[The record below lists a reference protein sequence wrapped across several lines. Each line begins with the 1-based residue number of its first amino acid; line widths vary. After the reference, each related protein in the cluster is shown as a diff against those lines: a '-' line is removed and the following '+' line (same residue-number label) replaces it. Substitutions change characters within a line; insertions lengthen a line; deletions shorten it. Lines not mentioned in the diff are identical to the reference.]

1 LLAAVRAQGK
11 KKENTKVFSPGKLTE
26 QEFNWRCTC
35 SKSIQITYFKVMQHF
50 EKVNPAQGLL
60 TLRSIMS
67 NFRLDSWQTCRFL
80 LPILFFLSPTLSKA
94 QNPTEPTINATLSGT
109 VIDAKTKESLIGAS
123 VKIQGTTNG
132 SSTDRE
138 GKFRLITG
146 QKFPFTL
153 LVNFVG
159 YKQTEVVVTQSQIT
173 VELVEDYNPLNDVVV
188 VGYGTQ
194 KKINLT
200 GSVAT
205 VDAKTLANR
214 PITNAT
220 QALQNVPGVFTNQT
234 KGRPGA
240 DAAAIRIRGSGTLNN
255 NNPLVLVDG
264 IEFPL
269 GDVNPNDIES
279 VTVLKDA
286 ASAAIY
292 GNRAA
297 NGVIL
302 VKTKTGKKG
311 TFSIDYNFYAGSQK
325 ATQFPDVV
333 TNTVDYMIGKNRALA
348 NEGKPAESSEALIN
362 EFRTGT
368 DPFIYPNTNWF
379 DVMFRNAAIQEHNL
393 RISGGSEKTAFS
405 ISLGYLDQD
414 GILIASSGKRYSLN
428 SNISSD
434 ITKRLKVGAS
444 LTANFWNSKESAYSA
459 DDGNGEGGLMGL
471 TYRGLPFQ
479 TPYAQDGSYA
489 DQWIRVPGH
498 NFFRNTVALANEG
511 FNKNNQYRTMANVF
525 LEYQLPFNIKYKTTL
540 GANLLYGINKYS
552 YPAINLT
559 NPKTGVISPIGNT
572 PARGVR
578 QISQNNINITNFH
591 TLNWEG
597 ALDKHHFGAL
607 AGFSLERFDDN
618 NFSAYNEGYLGNDLT
633 ELNAGSTSPQVTGT
647 SGASRLQSYFGRFNY
662 NYNEKYLFEANFRY
676 DGSSRFAAGNRWGFF
691 PSFSA
696 GWRAS
701 EEEFIKNLDVFSNL
715 KLRASYGKLG
725 NQNVALFS
733 YVDAIA
739 LGQNYNFNGTIVSGA
754 AITQLSDPNITWETT
769 TMSDIG
775 LEGSFFK
782 SKLTFEIDLFN
793 KQTSKILRQIS
804 VPGQVGNLAGPVK
817 NIGAVNN
824 RGFEVTLGFKDAVQ
838 DFRYNIDANLTYIKN
853 KVTNVNGQKYYSG
866 NTIIQE
872 GSPIDSFYGL
882 QAEGIFQTAD
892 EVKAHAFQNAGT
904 VPGDLKYKDVDGN
917 GVVDNND
924 RVVIGNSIPKF
935 VYGFSGGFGYKRWD
949 FSFIFQGLQDVDTY
963 LTGNLA
969 QPFKN
974 GAGVT
979 NDWLTDSWTPT
990 NTGAS
995 LPRLT
1000 TSNGYPPNFQ
1010 TSSFWVRDASYL
1022 RLKNVQI
1029 SYSFPNKWLN
1039 KAGIDVLKVFVN
1051 AQNYLT
1057 FSNFKFSD
1065 PERNLTRADLIEYPN
1080 AKTISAGINV
1090 SFK

>member
-1 LLAAVRAQGK
+1 
-11 KKENTKVFSPGKLTE
+11 
-26 QEFNWRCTC
+26 
-35 SKSIQITYFKVMQHF
+35 MQNL
-50 EKVNPAQGLL
+50 EKVNPLKGDSALTSAIPKPGLV
-60 TLRSIMS
+60 LRLFSRTMLS
-67 NFRLDSWQTCRFL
+67 V
-80 LPILFFLSPTLSKA
+80 LFFSLPVLSSA
-94 QNPTEPTINATLSGT
+94 QNPVEPTINSILSGT
-109 VIDAKTKESLIGAS
+109 VIDAKTKETLIGAS

-132 SSTDRE
+132 SSTDRQ
-138 GKFRLITG
+138 GKFQLVTG
-146 QKFPFTL
+146 QKYPFTL

-159 YKQTEVVVTQSQIT
+159 YKQTAVVVNQNQVT
-173 VELVEDYNPLNDVVV
+173 VELVEDYNPLNEVVV

-200 GSVAT
+200 GSIAT
-205 VDAKTLANR
+205 VDSKTLANR

-240 DAAAIRIRGSGTLNN
+240 DAATIRIRGSGTLNN

-279 VTVLKDA
+279 ITVLKDA

-302 VKTKTGKKG
+302 VKTKTGKNG
-311 TFSIDYNFYAGSQK
+311 TFSIDYSFYAGSQK
-325 ATQFPDVV
+325 ATQFPDAV

-348 NEGKPAESSEALIN
+348 NEGKPAESSETLIN
-362 EFRTGT
+362 EYRNGT
-368 DPFIYPNTNWF
+368 DPYIYPNTNWF
-379 DVMFRNAAIQEHNL
+379 DVMFRSAPVQEHNT
-393 RISGGSEKTAFS
+393 RISGGTGKTAFS
-405 ISLGYLDQD
+405 VSLGYLDQD
-414 GILIASSGKRYSLN
+414 GILIGSSGKRYSLN

-434 ITKRLKVGAS
+434 ITKKLKVGANLS
-444 LTANFWNSKESAYSA
+444 ANFWNSRESAYSS

-471 TYRGLPFQ
+471 IYRGLPFQ
-479 TPYAQDGSYA
+479 TGYAQDGTYA

-511 FNKNNQYRTMANVF
+511 FNKNNQYRTLANVF
-525 LEYQLPFNIKYKTTL
+525 LEYQLPFHITYKTTL

-559 NPKTGVISPIGNT
+559 NPKTGVVTPIGNT
-572 PARGVR
+572 PARGIR

-597 ALDKHHFGAL
+597 NLDKHHFGVL
-607 AGFSLERFDDN
+607 AGFSLERFDDG

-647 SGASRLQSYFGRFNY
+647 AGASRLQSHFGRFNY

-696 GWRAS
+696 GWRLG
-701 EEEFIKNLDVFSNL
+701 EEDFIKDLKVFSNL

-725 NQNVALFS
+725 NQNVSLFS

-739 LGQNYNFNGTIVSGA
+739 LGQNYNFNGTIVSGT

-775 LEGSFFK
+775 LEAGFFK
-782 SKLTFEIDLFN
+782 NKVTVEIDLFD
-793 KQTSKILRQIS
+793 KQTAKILRQIS
-804 VPGQVGNLAGPVK
+804 VPGQVGNLTGPVK

-824 RGFEVTLGFKDAVQ
+824 RGFEITLGFRESVRDI
-838 DFRYNIDANLTYIKN
+838 RYNIDANLTYVKN
-853 KVTNVNGQKYYSG
+853 KVTNLNGQKYYGS

-872 GSPIDSFYGL
+872 GSPIDSFFGL
-882 QAEGIFQTAD
+882 QAEGIFQSAD

-904 VPGDLKYKDVDGN
+904 VPGDLKYKDADGN

-924 RVVIGNSIPKF
+924 RRVIGNSIPKF
-935 VYGFSGGFGYKRWD
+935 VYGFSGGFGYKKWD
-949 FSFIFQGLQDVDTY
+949 LSFIFQGLQDVDTY
-963 LTGNLA
+963 LSGNLA
-969 QPFKN
+969 HPYKN

-979 NDWLTDSWTPT
+979 SNWLTDSWTPT

-1000 TSNGYPPNFQ
+1000 TSNGYPQNFQ
-1010 TSSFWVRDASYL
+1010 TSSFWIRDASYL
-1022 RLKNVQI
+1022 RLKNVQL
-1029 SYSFPNKWLN
+1029 SYAFPGRWVN
-1039 KAGIDVLKVFVN
+1039 KAGIDVLKIFVN

-1080 AKTISAGINV
+1080 AKTISAGINIT
-1090 SFK
+1090 FK